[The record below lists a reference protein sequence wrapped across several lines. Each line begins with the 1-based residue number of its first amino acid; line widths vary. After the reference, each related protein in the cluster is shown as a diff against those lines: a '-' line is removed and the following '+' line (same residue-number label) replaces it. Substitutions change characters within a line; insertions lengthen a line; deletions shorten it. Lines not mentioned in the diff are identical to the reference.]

1 MDSPHWRANLTSS
14 RPLSTSGSR
23 GTEGCRQSGACLLSE
38 PQTALFDVKTFAP
51 MSTGVI
57 SGPQK
62 QTRTRKKQG
71 VRPMPEIR
79 FEANPETVTV
89 LDAYCQAT
97 GTCRTAFI
105 NDILNQWAADK
116 LRESIMVCRG
126 VRINPLDLE
135 LDRQATGKRGL

>member
-1 MDSPHWRANLTSS
+1 
-14 RPLSTSGSR
+14 
-23 GTEGCRQSGACLLSE
+23 
-38 PQTALFDVKTFAP
+38 
-51 MSTGVI
+51 
-57 SGPQK
+57 
-62 QTRTRKKQG
+62 
-71 VRPMPEIR
+71 MPEIR